1 MKIPDQL
8 VVTRVFD
15 ASPQQ
20 IWDAFTDPDKLH
32 KFFGPPGT
40 VIPREELTMD
50 VRVGGEFSLKMH
62 NEENGEIYPM
72 QAEYVI
78 LEEPTK
84 IQFKTTHGIEGTIEL
99 EDLGMLGKTL
109 LTWTTVAEFNESFY
123 AGAVIGTHGAVD
135 HLKELLEGVTA

>member
-15 ASPQQ
+15 ASPQR
-20 IWDAFTDPDKLH
+20 IWDAFTDPDQLH

-40 VIPREELTMD
+40 KIPREEVTMD

-62 NEENGEIYPM
+62 NQENGEIYPM
-72 QAEYVI
+72 DAEYVI
-78 LEEPTK
+78 LDEPTK
-84 IQFKTTHGIEGTIEL
+84 IQFKTSSGIEGTIEL

-135 HLKELLEGVTA
+135 HLQELLAAPAV

>member
-1 MKIPDQL
+1 MNVPDQL

-15 ASPQQ
+15 ATPQQ
-20 IWDAFTDPDKLH
+20 IWDAFTDPEKLH

-62 NEENGEIYPM
+62 NQDNGEIYPM

-78 LEEPTK
+78 LDEPSK
-84 IQFKTTHGIEGTIEL
+84 IQFKTTGGIQGTIEI
-99 EDLGMLGKTL
+99 EDLGMAGKTL
-109 LTWTTVAEFNESFY
+109 LTWTTVAKFDESFY
-123 AGAVIGTHGAVD
+123 AGAVIGTHGAID
-135 HLKELLEGVTA
+135 NLEELLDSVTV